1 VKIIDVLCT
10 NHTNLIKMIRIDT
23 DLISFLSEILIP
35 KDRDYD
41 IDRIKKK
48 RLLK

>member
-1 VKIIDVLCT
+1 
-10 NHTNLIKMIRIDT
+10 MIRIDT

-48 RLLK
+48 RLLKQQIKK